1 MGGLDLT
8 TKIQRRLTLL
18 KNIYNKTLLKN
29 IIKSFILLFLYFDII
44 IARVLYR
51 VYTGKQAT
59 VYVNSEGTLYFY

>member
-59 VYVNSEGTLYFY
+59 VYVNSEGILYFY